1 MSRFVRATL
10 VAAAVAAAFASP
22 SRAAA
27 QGGMD
32 TVTIRTVKVA
42 EGLYMLIGA
51 GGNLGVSVGEDGT
64 VLIDDQFAPLT
75 PKILAAIKAITPN
88 PVKFLINT
96 HLHGDHTGG
105 NENLGKAGV
114 IIVAQ
119 NNVRERM
126 SKEAFSKRFNSKTPA
141 APKAALPIVT
151 FPTEME
157 LHLNGETLE
166 AHHIPKAHTDGDA
179 IVKFAKANVV
189 HAGDVFVR
197 YGFPFIDN
205 ESGGSLLGMI
215 AGIEKMLAVT
225 DANTKFIP
233 GHGDL
238 ATRTD
243 VEGVLTMLK
252 NIRDRTQAAIRKKQP
267 LDAFLAGK
275 PLADYET
282 KFGPN
287 GFVKADD
294 ILKLAY
300 AELGTPAAK

>member
-1 MSRFVRATL
+1 MTRHLVR
-10 VAAAVAAAFASP
+10 AAAVALMVAGVSVPATL
-22 SRAAA
+22 AA

-32 TVTIRTVKVA
+32 TVTIRTIKVSD
-42 EGLYMLIGA
+42 GIYMLIGQ
-51 GGNLGVSVGEDGT
+51 GGNIGVSVGEDGV

-75 PKILAAIKAITPN
+75 AKILAAVKALSPL

-105 NENLGKAGV
+105 NENIGKTGT

-126 SKEAFSKRFNSKTPA
+126 SKEAFSARFNRKTPA
-141 APKAALPIVT
+141 SPKAALPIVT

-179 IVKFAKANVV
+179 IVKFTKANVV

-197 YGFPFIDN
+197 YGFPFIDT

-215 AGIEKMLAVT
+215 TGIEKLLAVT
-225 DANTKFIP
+225 DANTKYIP

-238 ATRTD
+238 ATRAD

-252 NIRDRTQAAIRKKQP
+252 NIRDRTQAALRKKQP

-275 PLADYET
+275 PLADYEA
-282 KFGPN
+282 KFGAN

-300 AELGTPAAK
+300 AEMGSPAGK